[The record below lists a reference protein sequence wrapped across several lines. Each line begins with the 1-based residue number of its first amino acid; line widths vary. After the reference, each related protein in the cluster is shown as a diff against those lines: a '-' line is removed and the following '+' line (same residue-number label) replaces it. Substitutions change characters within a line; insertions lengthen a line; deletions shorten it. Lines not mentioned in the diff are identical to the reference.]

1 MGTETVEISV
11 GEEGRLFVIHKNL
24 LCSKSVYFN
33 NAFNGGFSEREGKMA
48 LKEEN
53 PEAFAIFVN
62 WVYKDIIPSINMTSK
77 YQYTVDQ
84 QMTHLYKVYIFAH
97 FICLN
102 ELQNKAMDAI
112 QTSHRLA
119 KSHPT
124 YSDTRMLF
132 EILPLG
138 HPLRNFAVTCAVY
151 RTTLDDEAD
160 IEEFKVLSEEIPE
173 FYDEYM
179 ACLRSNTHYYN
190 KEIDPRKRTRTEG
203 GSSWKMP
210 ACEFHTHLEE
220 ESCHFGEDILGLKT
234 KSYSHNED
242 RRDLKRCR
250 YPRPTINVL

>member
-138 HPLRNFAVTCAVY
+138 HPLRNFAVT
-151 RTTLDDEAD
+151 
-160 IEEFKVLSEEIPE
+160 
-173 FYDEYM
+173 YDEYM